1 VNVVQNLLPL
11 EPQARERVWGGQRLL
26 PHHPPI
32 GELWCAFEDSRISS
46 GHQAGRTVGE
56 LTTDLGASF
65 VGSVVASRFPGRFPL
80 LIKLLDCADW
90 LSVQVH
96 PNDEQAR
103 QLEGTQQCGKTEAWH
118 FIEAEPGAMI
128 LSGTRQGTTPDEL
141 AAAIR
146 TGRILDVSLYSAVH
160 PGETYLLHAG
170 TMHALGPGLMLYEVQ
185 QSSDITY
192 RVFDWDRPASAGRQL
207 HIEQAVAVTD
217 AQRQA
222 VRTSPA
228 ISSAAA
234 STVAVGCSYFVLD
247 VLNLAETPATADTA
261 FATFHVLTVKSGS
274 VLVACSGETARLKKY
289 DTALV
294 AASAG
299 TYAMHALEGSA
310 AVLRARVPDR

>member
-1 VNVVQNLLPL
+1 VNAVQNLLPL

-26 PHHPPI
+26 PHDPPI
-32 GELWCAFEDSRISS
+32 GEIWCAFEDSRVKS
-46 GHQAGRTVGE
+46 GVQAGRTIRE
-56 LTTDLGASF
+56 LTIAQGAGF
-65 VGSVVASRFPGRFPL
+65 VGRVVASRFPGRFPL

-96 PNDEQAR
+96 PNDEQAQR
-103 QLEGTQQCGKTEAWH
+103 LEGSDQFGKTEAWH
-118 FIEAEPGAMI
+118 FIQAEPGANI
-128 LSGTRQGTTPDEL
+128 LAGTREGTTPERL
-141 AAAIR
+141 ASAIR
-146 TGRILDVSLYSAVH
+146 TGRILDVSLSVAVH

-170 TMHALGPGLMLYEVQ
+170 TMHALGPGLVLYEVQ

-217 AQRQA
+217 ARRQA

-228 ISSAAA
+228 ISSAQA
-234 STVAVGCSYFVLD
+234 STLAVGCSYFVLD
-247 VLNLAETPATADTA
+247 VLNLAEAPAIGDTA
-261 FATFHVLTVKSGS
+261 FATFHALTVKSGS
-274 VLVACSGETARLKKY
+274 VAVACGGETVRLNTF

-299 TYAMHALEGSA
+299 TYAMHALEEPA

>member
-46 GHQAGRTVGE
+46 GRQAGRTVGE

-118 FIEAEPGAMI
+118 FIEADSGAMI

-146 TGRILDVSLYSAVH
+146 TGRILDVSL
-160 PGETYLLHAG
+160 
-170 TMHALGPGLMLYEVQ
+170 
-185 QSSDITY
+185 
-192 RVFDWDRPASAGRQL
+192 
-207 HIEQAVAVTD
+207 
-217 AQRQA
+217 
-222 VRTSPA
+222 
-228 ISSAAA
+228 
-234 STVAVGCSYFVLD
+234 
-247 VLNLAETPATADTA
+247 
-261 FATFHVLTVKSGS
+261 
-274 VLVACSGETARLKKY
+274 
-289 DTALV
+289 
-294 AASAG
+294 
-299 TYAMHALEGSA
+299 
-310 AVLRARVPDR
+310 